1 VGERQSSRRPRDFPK
16 SRLAQDNVRVTEPSP
31 DSRHAP
37 KRAPARLAD
46 LMLLVIVPGRR
57 DDVRAFTDTE
67 RQAAADYA
75 AATVQQLPT

>member
-1 VGERQSSRRPRDFPK
+1 
-16 SRLAQDNVRVTEPSP
+16 VTEPSP

-67 RQAAADYA
+67 RQEAADYA
-75 AATVQQLPT
+75 AATGGTVQQLPT